1 MTQSENINELAGAL
15 AKAQGEIRG
24 AVKDS
29 TNPHFK
35 SKYADLASVWDAC
48 RLPLSKHGL
57 AVIQTTEPTDNGR
70 VRVITTLAHSSGQ
83 WVRGT
88 LDVAPTQNTPQGMG
102 SALTYCRR
110 YALAAMVGVAPD
122 DDDDGNAASSR
133 NGNGNGHHA
142 PAPRPAAL
150 ISEAEK
156 AELVDLMRQ
165 AKVRDTRKFLD
176 YLRVASLD
184 ELPADKFADARAALV
199 RKLEKAA

>member
-133 NGNGNGHHA
+133 NGNGNH
-142 PAPRPAAL
+142 PPVPRPAAL
-150 ISEAEK
+150 ISDAEK

-165 AKVRDTRKFLD
+165 AKVSDTRKFLD

>member
-133 NGNGNGHHA
+133 NGNGNGH
-142 PAPRPAAL
+142 PPPRNEYITAAQKNELVALMRETDADVPKYLAYLGVESLDAIPAAL
-150 ISEAEK
+150 FANAREALEK
-156 AELVDLMRQ
+156 
-165 AKVRDTRKFLD
+165 KRK
-176 YLRVASLD
+176 
-184 ELPADKFADARAALV
+184 RAA
-199 RKLEKAA
+199 A